1 MALVKPMIQSGSKS
15 YEDEI
20 FIGDGVYKKEAG
32 NKSSFHS
39 DDNQQIIIK
48 PLVKQESI
56 KIISNLGADAKN
68 KLCSKETIMR
78 RKRNSLS
85 MLGKSPGEDQL
96 QKISNS
102 IQGRV
107 SFSKRAKCFPK

>member
-20 FIGDGVYKKEAG
+20 FIDDGAYKKEAG

-39 DDNQQIIIK
+39 NDNQQIIIK

-85 MLGKSPGEDQL
+85 MLGVCARFTCKSYYFL
-96 QKISNS
+96 LNMMFTIC
-102 IQGRV
+102 I
-107 SFSKRAKCFPK
+107 